1 MDIYEFIY
9 SIYVHT
15 SIMILIYILICITM
29 VYLVFNNT
37 LGMGL
42 NNPCSYPTK

>member
-15 SIMILIYILICITM
+15 SIMILIYVLICITI
-29 VYLVFNNT
+29 VYLTF
-37 LGMGL
+37 
-42 NNPCSYPTK
+42 TKTHESKH